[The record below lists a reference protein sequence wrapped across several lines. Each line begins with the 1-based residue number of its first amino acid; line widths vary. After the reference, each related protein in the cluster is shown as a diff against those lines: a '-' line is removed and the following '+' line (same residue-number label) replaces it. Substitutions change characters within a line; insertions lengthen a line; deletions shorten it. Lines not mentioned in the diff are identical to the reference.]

1 MHPLLHPEFLLT
13 PPKSRISPSNGPSNG
28 AGPSSSIKPLSSA
41 EEEMEVIR
49 KRRDML
55 IARAAQV
62 TASQQQQPQPQQAQ
76 HSQQHQQQHA
86 SSPNPL
92 NQHTGV
98 LYSQHHHIQ
107 TPPQQ
112 HHHIQSQ
119 QYPFSHMQSQNVFQL
134 QPSWNHTDMYG
145 NGGLYNSNPMS
156 LSTSNGGSPFN
167 IGAALAP
174 FDDNT
179 NINSRRSTMD
189 TFDPDLARFS
199 LDPAKIPA
207 YPEKVSKK
215 SQPEGGKCHGCS
227 VTVTAEWRR
236 GPDGPRS
243 LCNACG
249 VSLPP
254 FDAIVTL
261 ISAVTLRKVDEETS
275 PGGCVGQELTDSGS
289 SRKLARPTNKT
300 SIRNNTSLF
309 SFA

>member
-13 PPKSRISPSNGPSNG
+13 PPKPRSPPTNGHSNG

-62 TASQQQQPQPQQAQ
+62 TASQQSQQQHPQQ
-76 HSQQHQQQHA
+76 QQQHA
-86 SSPNPL
+86 PSPNPL

-98 LYSQHHHIQ
+98 LYPQQHHNQ

-112 HHHIQSQ
+112 HPHLQSQ
-119 QYPFSHMQSQNVFQL
+119 QYPYSHVQSQNQFQP
-134 QPSWNHTDMYG
+134 QPNWNHTDIYG

-156 LSTSNGGSPFN
+156 LSTSNGGSPYN
-167 IGAALAP
+167 VGAALAP

-179 NINSRRSTMD
+179 NLSRRSTMD
-189 TFDPDLARFS
+189 TFDPGLARFS

-249 VSLPP
+249 VSLP
-254 FDAIVTL
+254 
-261 ISAVTLRKVDEETS
+261 
-275 PGGCVGQELTDSGS
+275 
-289 SRKLARPTNKT
+289 
-300 SIRNNTSLF
+300 LF
-309 SFA
+309 HPC

>member
-1 MHPLLHPEFLLT
+1 VSPNNPRPPRPPPYAQQRFVRLAASIQSTLSTLQPHMHPLLHPEFLLT
-13 PPKSRISPSNGPSNG
+13 PPKPRFPPRADPGNGHIKG

-62 TASQQQQPQPQQAQ
+62 TASQQQQQPP
-76 HSQQHQQQHA
+76 QQQHHA
-86 SSPNPL
+86 PSPVPL
-92 NQHTGV
+92 NQLHPSV
-98 LYSQHHHIQ
+98 LYPQQQHIQ

-112 HHHIQSQ
+112 HPHLQSQ
-119 QYPFSHMQSQNVFQL
+119 QYPYSHMHSQSPFQSQTN
-134 QPSWNHTDMYG
+134 WNHTDIYG

-156 LSTSNGGSPFN
+156 LSTSNGGSPYN

-179 NINSRRSTMD
+179 SMNSRRSTMD
-189 TFDPDLARFS
+189 TFDPGLARFS

-207 YPEKVSKK
+207 YPEKVTKK
-215 SQPEGGKCHGCS
+215 NQPEGGKCHGCS

-249 VSLPP
+249 VSL
-254 FDAIVTL
+254 L
-261 ISAVTLRKVDEETS
+261 
-275 PGGCVGQELTDSGS
+275 
-289 SRKLARPTNKT
+289 
-300 SIRNNTSLF
+300 LF
-309 SFA
+309 HHLL